1 MDTQT
6 KCSICGHDSTHHACR
21 YCETRMTRLLK
32 EIGDYAQQAAHEL
45 TPGKTGSDQRGS
57 ETSIGIRISA
67 LDLIAGNDVLPILE
81 SWERDWRDTY
91 QLQPYGIASSDRNA
105 GKPRA
110 HTLTTVLDFLTTWL
124 PRACETH
131 PAIEDFNTELKQAHA
146 TAQQAARMTPP
157 NKTTITCPNDDD
169 TTPTG
174 LCGSRI
180 TIHADSID
188 GKATCRRCR
197 TTWDIAHLIHVA
209 ITTPGAETWTDS
221 EAAANYFGISVR
233 TLNRWAKAKHG
244 CIKRREGKFE
254 LQSIHA
260 AIDRIT

>member
-1 MDTQT
+1 MNNE
-6 KCSICGHDSTHHACR
+6 CSICGHDSNHQACGQ
-21 YCETRMTRLLK
+21 CETRMKTMLK
-32 EIGDYAQQAAHEL
+32 QIRQYAAAAANEL
-45 TPGKTGSDQRGS
+45 TPGKTGSDQRGT

-67 LDLIAGNDVLPILE
+67 LDFTAGHDVLPILE

-91 QLQPYGIASSDRNA
+91 HLAPYGIASSDRNA
-105 GKPRA
+105 GKPA
-110 HTLTTVLDFLTTWL
+110 SDTINGVLDFLTTWL
-124 PRACETH
+124 PKACETH
-131 PAIEDFNTELKQAHA
+131 PAIEDFNSELKQAHA

-169 TTPTG
+169 TSSTG
-174 LCGSRI
+174 LCGARI

-188 GKATCRRCR
+188 GKATCYRCR

-221 EAAANYFGISVR
+221 EAAANYFGVSVR
-233 TLNRWAKAKHG
+233 TLNRWATAKQSG
-244 CIKRREGKFE
+244 IKRREGKFE

-260 AIDRIT
+260 LIDRM

>member
-21 YCETRMTRLLK
+21 HCETRMARLLK
-32 EIGDYAQQAAHEL
+32 EIGHYATQAAHEL
-45 TPGKTGSDQRGS
+45 TPGKTGNDQRGT

-67 LDLIAGNDVLPILE
+67 LDLITGNDVLPILE

-91 QLQPYGIASSDRNA
+91 HLAPYGIASSERNA
-105 GKPRA
+105 GKPREHA
-110 HTLTTVLDFLTTWL
+110 MTSVLNFLTAWL
-124 PRACETH
+124 HEACKTH
-131 PAIEDFNTELKQAHA
+131 PAIDDFNTELKQAHA

-169 TTPTG
+169 TTNTG

-188 GKATCRRCR
+188 GKATCRKCK
-197 TTWDIAHLIHVA
+197 TTWNIAHLVHVA

-221 EAAANYFGISVR
+221 EAAANYFGVSVR
-233 TLNRWAKAKHG
+233 TLNRWATAKQSR
-244 CIKRREGKFE
+244 IKRRDGKFE

-260 AIDRIT
+260 TIDRM

>member
-21 YCETRMTRLLK
+21 HCETRMARLLK
-32 EIGDYAQQAAHEL
+32 EIGHYATQAADEL
-45 TPGKTGSDQRGS
+45 TPGKTGSDQRGT

-91 QLQPYGIASSDRNA
+91 HLAPYGIASSERNA
-105 GKPRA
+105 GKPREHA
-110 HTLTTVLDFLTTWL
+110 MTTVLNFLTAWL
-124 PRACETH
+124 HEACKTH
-131 PAIEDFNTELKQAHA
+131 PAIDDFNTELKQAHA

-169 TTPTG
+169 TTNTG

-188 GKATCRRCR
+188 GKATCRKCK
-197 TTWDIAHLIHVA
+197 TTWNIAHLVHVA

-221 EAAANYFGISVR
+221 EAAANYFGVSVR
-233 TLNRWAKAKHG
+233 TLNRWATAKQSR
-244 CIKRREGKFE
+244 IKRRDGKFE

-260 AIDRIT
+260 TIDRM